1 MTKKLKAPKPV
12 VIDFETLG
20 IESRPKYPPIPVG
33 VSIKYPGKKAKYWAF
48 GHPSGNNCSFGEA
61 KTELAKAWA
70 HKDGVLCQNAKFD
83 VDVAECHFD
92 FKPLPWD
99 KVHDTLFL
107 LFLDDPHQIEL
118 GLKPSAERLLGL
130 PPEEQDAVGEWL
142 IANQPVPGVRI
153 SRSKQSDHYFGRYIF
168 LAPGDLVGKYA
179 NGDVER
185 TEAIFNLLWQKTAD
199 REMLVAYNR
208 ERKLAPILLRM
219 ERRGVPVDHRRLRA
233 DVDNYN
239 EWRAKIDAWI
249 IKTIKAPADINLD
262 SGQQLIDAMVG
273 AKKVDVDLVPRTPT
287 GKFQTNKEALLLG
300 VTDKVLLAVLKYR
313 TQLKTCLGTF
323 MEPWLATADASG
335 GLIYT
340 TWNQTKSTESGGA
353 VGTRTG
359 RLSSTPNFQNIPKEF
374 NPIFA
379 HDETDPVKAKKL
391 PKCPFKDLPP
401 LPLVRSY
408 VVPFKGHVFVDR
420 DYCFSPDTEVL
431 TENGFVR
438 FDKLKQNV
446 RLAQWDRGVITY
458 AVPLEYQQTH
468 FEGELINIVGDR
480 STDILVTPNHQCLL
494 KKNNQL
500 IRVRAD
506 EYPLGRYQQLHA
518 GLKDGIFKLPEG
530 AVSLLAAIQA
540 DATAKNSTLAWKLK
554 KTRKL
559 DQLRVCLGKLGLD
572 FKETS
577 PPSASDYKIIYVK
590 LADLPSWVVELLGTT
605 YKLFSRALLD
615 LNPPQR
621 LEFLRELA
629 WWDGRRS
636 GPNNWSYFTTC
647 IENAHLVHEMAALT
661 GLRAGMSVVD
671 LPSGKLFSTVTMRTN
686 YATWTRSFKKTTT
699 PYSGQVHCVTMP
711 AGTVVVRRNGR
722 ISITCQSQQ
731 EPRILAHFDGG
742 QLMDTYLANPWV
754 DFHDYAKAELEK
766 MGKFY
771 DRKPVKN
778 TNLGL
783 IYGMGVG
790 KLAVKNDMSVEEAS
804 ELKKAILVLYPGLK
818 AMYQD
823 MKVRAKSKQPIR
835 TWGGRE
841 YYCEEPKLVD
851 GRVREFDY
859 KLVNVLIQGSAADC
873 TKQAIINS
881 YEEFKRL
888 GHEDDWLILLNVH
901 DQITAS
907 VPKKDLGEAMEVLRE
922 QMESIAF
929 DVPMLSEGAVSSTNW
944 AELKDYDKRG
954 VRV

>member
-1 MTKKLKAPKPV
+1 MTRKLKVPKPV
-12 VIDFETLG
+12 TIDFETHG
-20 IESRPKYPPIPVG
+20 IEGRPKYPPIPVG
-33 VSIKYPGKKAKYWAF
+33 VSIKYPGKKAKYWAW
-48 GHPSGNNCSFGEA
+48 GHPTGNNCSFGEA
-61 KTELAKAWA
+61 KSELAKAWA
-70 HKDGVLCQNAKFD
+70 HKDGILCQNAKFD
-83 VDVAECHFD
+83 VDVAECHFN

-153 SRSKQSDHYFGRYIF
+153 SRSKQSDHYFGRYIA

-185 TEAIFNLLWQKTAD
+185 TEAIFQLLWQKTVD
-199 REMLVAYNR
+199 REMLVAYDR

-219 ERRGVPVDHRRLRA
+219 ERRGVPVDHKRLRA

-239 EWRAKIDAWI
+239 EWRTKLDAWI

-262 SGQQLIDAMVG
+262 SGAQLVDAMVA
-273 AKKVDVDLVPRTPT
+273 AKKANPDLMPRTPT

-379 HDETDPVKAKKL
+379 HDEADPAKAKKL

-420 DYCFSPDTEVL
+420 DY
-431 TENGFVR
+431 
-438 FDKLKQNV
+438 
-446 RLAQWDRGVITY
+446 
-458 AVPLEYQQTH
+458 
-468 FEGELINIVGDR
+468 
-480 STDILVTPNHQCLL
+480 
-494 KKNNQL
+494 
-500 IRVRAD
+500 
-506 EYPLGRYQQLHA
+506 
-518 GLKDGIFKLPEG
+518 
-530 AVSLLAAIQA
+530 
-540 DATAKNSTLAWKLK
+540 
-554 KTRKL
+554 
-559 DQLRVCLGKLGLD
+559 
-572 FKETS
+572 
-577 PPSASDYKIIYVK
+577 
-590 LADLPSWVVELLGTT
+590 
-605 YKLFSRALLD
+605 
-615 LNPPQR
+615 
-621 LEFLRELA
+621 
-629 WWDGRRS
+629 
-636 GPNNWSYFTTC
+636 
-647 IENAHLVHEMAALT
+647 
-661 GLRAGMSVVD
+661 
-671 LPSGKLFSTVTMRTN
+671 
-686 YATWTRSFKKTTT
+686 
-699 PYSGQVHCVTMP
+699 
-711 AGTVVVRRNGR
+711 
-722 ISITCQSQQ
+722 SQQ

-790 KLAVKNDMSVEEAS
+790 KLAQKNDMSVEEAS

-841 YYCEEPKLVD
+841 YYCEEPKLID
-851 GRVREFDY
+851 GRIREFDY

-873 TKQAIINS
+873 TKEAIIR
-881 YEEFKRL
+881 FDDAVTAAGRQ
-888 GHEDDWLILLNVH
+888 DDWFLLLNVH
-901 DQITAS
+901 DQLTAS
-907 VPKKDLGEAMEVLRE
+907 VPTKDKREAMEVLRV
-922 QMESIAF
+922 QMESVEF
-929 DVPMLSEGAVSSTNW
+929 DVPILSEGSVSATNW
-944 AELKDYDKRG
+944 AELKDYDKKG
-954 VRV
+954 KVL